1 MVFYLETSAAVKLIV
16 HEAETEA
23 MLAFARN
30 QDGNLFS
37 SDLTRTELL
46 RTVRRHDPERADKA
60 AKLFERTHILDLRS
74 SVFERAAML
83 EPVILSTL
91 DALHLAAAME
101 LGADLE
107 GVVTYDERLMSS
119 ARAHGISVVSPGV
132 ASAKPQGSEEPSEP
146 AKSEESQERSP

>member
-23 MLAFARN
+23 MLAFALD

-37 SDLTRTELL
+37 SDLTRTDLL
-46 RTVRRHDPERADKA
+46 RVVRRHAADRGVEA
-60 AKLFERTHILDLRS
+60 RRLLDRTHVVDLPS

-83 EPVILSTL
+83 DPAILRTL
-91 DALHLAAAME
+91 DALHLAAALE

-107 GVVTYDERLMSS
+107 GIVTYDDRLASS
-119 ARAHGISVVSPGV
+119 ARVHGIAVVSPGV
-132 ASAKPQGSEEPSEP
+132 ADTVDPPE
-146 AKSEESQERSP
+146 ERSP